1 MIDLIRESSMA
12 VSILKLEGKNKNKY
26 MLFVEVDNNKIKELS
41 SIVKSV
47 DNKAFMVVNETMF
60 VHNGYFGLNK

>member
-1 MIDLIRESSMA
+1 MA